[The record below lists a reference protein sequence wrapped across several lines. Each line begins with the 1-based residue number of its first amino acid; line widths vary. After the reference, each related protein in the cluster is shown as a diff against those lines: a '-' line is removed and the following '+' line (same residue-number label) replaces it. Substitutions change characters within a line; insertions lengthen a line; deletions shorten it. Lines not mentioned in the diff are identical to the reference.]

1 MSTMAT
7 ISALPDINWSTTV
20 EWGTIPPESDRG
32 VSTVYTSFSP
42 SGVIHVWSWD
52 LEQWVELV
60 FRSPADDTR
69 EAELLA
75 ENERLRAALEFE
87 KREAA
92 HWKANHANRVEAARV
107 LIERPDTPLERVDAY
122 HRYLRALQVAQD
134 IVEQGKSRPLPG
146 MEVIQ
151 QLIGDPKREELLADA
166 ADILRLVLNSSRL
179 LTEAGIRW
187 RINDFMKSYEPQ

>member
-7 ISALPDINWSTTV
+7 ISVLPDINWSTTV

-42 SGVIHVWSWD
+42 SGVMHVWSWD

-60 FRSPADDTR
+60 FRSPADDAR

-87 KREAA
+87 KREVA

-122 HRYLRALQVAQD
+122 RRYLRALQVAQD
-134 IVEQGKSRPLPG
+134 IVEQGKNRPLPG

-187 RINDFMKSYEPQ
+187 RINDFMKAYEPQ